1 MKKEKQT
8 KKKIKLTDYQKTQLY
23 GFLFFLPWLIGFLLF
38 FITPFIMTINF
49 SFNKLTINDNTSGLL
64 YKNVGFENYRYIFG
78 RYKISDDTFFMR
90 YLFTSLSEVV
100 ILLPAITVFSLLIAV
115 ILNQKFRGRSIA
127 RVLFFIPI
135 IFGLPTVIN
144 SFSGDSSLNE
154 FISSLDDNPLY
165 QFFNIIGLFS
175 KGAIA
180 PSLFNSIAILVKG
193 TFKII
198 MLSGVQILIFL
209 AAIQSINPA
218 LYEVAEIEGA
228 SKYEQFFKITLP
240 SIFPILSAVVI
251 YTLIDLLYRSPI
263 TKLITDIKL
272 PIEHRATISVIFT
285 LTTIILLALIVI
297 ILKVAQGGKYERK
310 KS

>member
-1 MKKEKQT
+1 MDKI
-8 KKKIKLTDYQKTQLY
+8 KKKKFKLTDNQKTQIY
-23 GFLFFLPWLIGFLLF
+23 GFLFFLPWLIGFLAF

-49 SFNKLTINDNTSGLL
+49 SFNKLSINDSSAGLN
-64 YKNVGFENYRYIFG
+64 YTYIGFDNFRYVFG
-78 RYKISDDTFFMR
+78 KYKINEDMFFSR
-90 YLFTSLSEVV
+90 YLFKSILNVV
-100 ILLPAITVFSLLIAV
+100 LLLPAITVFSLIIAV
-115 ILNQKFRGRSIA
+115 ILNQKFRGRGIA

-135 IFGLPTVIN
+135 IFGLPTIVG
-144 SFSGDSSLNE
+144 SFASETNLLEFDQSLQ
-154 FISSLDDNPLY
+154 DNPLY
-165 QFFNIIGLFS
+165 KLFDVMGLFT
-175 KGAIA
+175 KANIA
-180 PSLFNSIAILVKG
+180 PFIFTTITKLVKG
-193 TFKII
+193 TFQII

-263 TKLITDIKL
+263 TKLITDIRL
-272 PIEHRATISVIFT
+272 DIQYRATISVVFT
-285 LTTIILLALIVI
+285 ITTIVLLVLIVI

-310 KS
+310 KA